1 MADRTLPDT
10 SALLPW
16 IDLAF
21 ETDFE
26 RWSPPEAPGDDR
38 IVDIA
43 EGERRV
49 PETHDG
55 WMPPHMIESDIQSF
69 FG

>member
-1 MADRTLPDT
+1 LA
-10 SALLPW
+10 PW
-16 IDLAF
+16 IDRAF

-26 RWSPPEAPGDDR
+26 RWSPPVESGEDVV
-38 IVDIA
+38 VDVQQSEI
-43 EGERRV
+43 RV
-49 PETHDG
+49 PESHDG